1 MILEKKHIKFNT
13 PKLTPVIN
21 FKNFLLHV
29 FRNVHSRSAGRPTI
43 NFLKEHGASKV
54 LLHAFDGKPSVA
66 MQGVEAGYYFSFPP
80 SIVRSEQ
87 V

>member
-1 MILEKKHIKFNT
+1 
-13 PKLTPVIN
+13 
-21 FKNFLLHV
+21 
-29 FRNVHSRSAGRPTI
+29 VHSRSAGRPII

-54 LLHAFDGKPSVA
+54 LLHAFDGRPSVA